1 MPVLCITEDEHTAE
15 FLMLTRGTV
24 PLVIPKDP
32 KGGEAKRLSK
42 GVEWAKEC
50 GLVKSGDMT
59 VVVQV

>member
-1 MPVLCITEDEHTAE
+1 
-15 FLMLTRGTV
+15 MLTRGTV